1 MQGTVLYGGKNLACD
16 FVLVYNN
23 MMMNL
28 RKSKV
33 TCKPK
38 PKKTHKIKQ
47 YSISSEEKEFKFS
60 LKILK
65 TGKGIISMP
74 NIQNLV
80 PSITN
85 TPTASTAT
93 TSTPTATKGINI

>member
-1 MQGTVLYGGKNLACD
+1 MQGTVLYGTKELVCD
-16 FVLVYNN
+16 FVLFYKN

-33 TCKPK
+33 TCKPN

-47 YSISSEEKEFKFS
+47 YKISSEKIEFKFS

-80 PSITN
+80 PA
-85 TPTASTAT
+85 TASTAT
-93 TSTPTATKGINI
+93 TSTPTATKGLNI